1 MIVNYDINNPVVL
14 GDKPVLLD
22 FYAEWCGPCKMLG
35 RVLDEYSDKHPE
47 ILIVKVDVDEYEDIV
62 EECGV
67 SNLPTLIYYEPQ
79 EFKWRHVGSLTL
91 KQLEELLDA

>member
-35 RVLDEYSDKHPE
+35 KVLEEYSDKHPE
-47 ILIVKVDVDEYEDIV
+47 LLIVKVDVDECEGVV
-62 EECGV
+62 EGYGV
-67 SNLPTLIYYEPQ
+67 ANLPTLIYYEPQ
-79 EFKWRHVGSLTL
+79 DFKWRHVGALTL
-91 KQLEELLDA
+91 KQLEEILNA